1 MTSTKNKKEF
11 RKCLQFGNK
20 QSRFCGQFVAM
31 RMLSMSY
38 MVAPFTNTRRA
49 GAAGAP
55 LFALLALKV
64 VIFTAATS
72 FDLLLLLLVLLE

>member
-1 MTSTKNKKEF
+1 
-11 RKCLQFGNK
+11 
-20 QSRFCGQFVAM
+20 
-31 RMLSMSY
+31 MSY

-72 FDLLLLLLVLLE
+72 PDRSPAPAPPPPPPPPSSSSYALRWRLCTPTVLMRNLVKVVN